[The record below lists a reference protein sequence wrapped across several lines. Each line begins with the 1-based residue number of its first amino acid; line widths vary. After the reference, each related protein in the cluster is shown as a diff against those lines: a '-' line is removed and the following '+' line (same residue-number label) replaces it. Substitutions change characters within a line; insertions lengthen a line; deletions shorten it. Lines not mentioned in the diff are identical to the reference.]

1 VVVAGFLAVALA
13 VWLVDSAVRGRP
25 PISSLRDLI
34 TTGTIPNL
42 GKSGWNPAGGVSGGG
57 GTFPSTPPGAE
68 PGGGATPAPSP
79 GGTGTGPGAGG
90 ASGPPGPAG
99 FGPSVPGTDRQVPNP
114 TGVRL
119 AASGGDFTDDS
130 TNCYTGNSYDA
141 PGWSKPSGNITDWIN
156 QASDVLAAHGEA
168 PLSAVDKGVVFLVA
182 GYESGF
188 NPLIVNGWD
197 SNAKKCEASKG
208 IMQTIPSTFIAH
220 RILGYGVIYD
230 PVSNIIA
237 GVRYVRAAYGY
248 NPSRGR
254 TNQDALLNTP
264 GWVSIMAGGGY
275 KPY

>member
-13 VWLVDSAVRGRP
+13 VWLVDSAIRRRAPVGA
-25 PISSLRDLI
+25 LRDLI
-34 TTGTIPNL
+34 TNGTLPVLGRSAPAPGPAAVPNT
-42 GKSGWNPAGGVSGGG
+42 V
-57 GTFPSTPPGAE
+57 PGAE

-99 FGPSVPGTDRQVPNP
+99 FGPTVPGTDRTVPNP

-156 QASDVLAAHGEA
+156 QASDVLAANGEA
-168 PLSAVDKGVVFLVA
+168 GLSPVDKGVVFLVA

-197 SNAKKCEASKG
+197 SNARKCMASKG

-220 RILGYGVIYD
+220 RLPGYGVIYD
-230 PVSNIIA
+230 PVSNIVA

-254 TNQDALLNTP
+254 NSQDALLNTP